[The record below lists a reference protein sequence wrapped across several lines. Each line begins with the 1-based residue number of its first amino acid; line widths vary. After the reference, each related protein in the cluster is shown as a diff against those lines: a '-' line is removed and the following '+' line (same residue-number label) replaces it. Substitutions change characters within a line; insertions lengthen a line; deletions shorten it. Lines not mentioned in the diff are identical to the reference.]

1 MYEAVSE
8 VNYTIMRQMEDT
20 PRKKNISS
28 NRTTANCRAVEYIRK
43 EISIM
48 ERKLSQSKVI
58 CAFNVFSLYALR
70 LCDSTE
76 PLMNLQSLESFYK
89 RLIQK

>member
-48 ERKLSQSKVI
+48 ERKLSQSKV
-58 CAFNVFSLYALR
+58 
-70 LCDSTE
+70 LCDGSPQKPFHTT
-76 PLMNLQSLESFYK
+76 LFQLHGRMNVSVERDSY
-89 RLIQK
+89 R